1 MDRFDELL
9 IDYWP
14 HLVFAVS
21 IVAGTG
27 AAVHAA
33 MTKQDVRAAI
43 GWVGVALFSPLFGAL
58 FYFVAGINRIRKTRV
73 SQLRDE
79 TMVVDAEQV
88 DTLPVDVAAVSGPQ
102 FASLK
107 ILGDRVSRFRLLGGN
122 AVQPLAGGD
131 EAYPAMMQAIR
142 DAQHAIAM

>member
-1 MDRFDELL
+1 MDRIHAIL

-14 HLVFAVS
+14 HLAFAIS

-58 FYFVAGINRIRKTRV
+58 FYFVAGINRIRKTRLT
-73 SQLRDE
+73 QQRDE
-79 TMVVDAEQV
+79 AMVVDAEQV
-88 DTLPVDVAAVSGPQ
+88 ETLPVDVAPISGPQ

-107 ILGDRVSRFRLLGGN
+107 VLVTSEVSPIFSALSATTIV
-122 AVQPLAGGD
+122 AVGSTVS
-131 EAYPAMMQAIR
+131 MV
-142 DAQHAIAM
+142 

>member
-1 MDRFDELL
+1 MDRIHAIL

-14 HLVFAVS
+14 HLVFAIS

-43 GWVGVALFSPLFGAL
+43 GWVGWRCFPLFGAL

-107 ILGDRVSRFRLLGGN
+107 ILGIASAGFGCWVAMRCSRWT
-122 AVQPLAGGD
+122 AGTK
-131 EAYPAMMQAIR
+131 PIR
-142 DAQHAIAM
+142 P